1 MFYLII
7 LSIWIFYAALCH
19 YERGN
24 YDNYFIYYCEIDFV
38 KTFSESYIDKI
49 FDKIFKLFFS
59 IIEALIDASII
70 D

>member
-49 FDKIFKLFFS
+49 FDKIFKL
-59 IIEALIDASII
+59 
-70 D
+70 

>member
-1 MFYLII
+1 MQHYVIMREVIMIII
-7 LSIWIFYAALCH
+7 LYK
-19 YERGN
+19 Y
-24 YDNYFIYYCEIDFV
+24 YYCEIDFV

-70 D
+70 NQ